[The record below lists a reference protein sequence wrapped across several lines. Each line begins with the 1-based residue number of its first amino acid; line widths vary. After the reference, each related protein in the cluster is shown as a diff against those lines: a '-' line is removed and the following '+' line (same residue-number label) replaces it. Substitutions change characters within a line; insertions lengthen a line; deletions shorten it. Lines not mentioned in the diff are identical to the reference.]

1 MVGRKIIKCDLTQM
15 KPILSLLLF
24 CFFIPCLVYCQDGS
38 QSPPKP
44 DDDFNV
50 FLLVFAAIAISAML
64 GAALAGV
71 ILVIGF
77 LLLAGAFVGFG
88 ILSVS
93 VLAGIYKR
101 SITAGFKTFLYIVC
115 PVGGI
120 AIGVIGY
127 YILIELFHLSISK
140 QFGLIAGIL
149 GGLLGGLIMA
159 LAIHKLTSLVLKY
172 LLKKFQLNKLG

>member
-1 MVGRKIIKCDLTQM
+1 M
-15 KPILSLLLF
+15 KPVLTILFLFLSLFL
-24 CFFIPCLVYCQDGS
+24 FIPSLVYCQDGS

-50 FLLVFAAIAISAML
+50 FLLVFAAISAML
-64 GAALAGV
+64 GAALAGAIFV
-71 ILVIGF
+71 VGF

-101 SITAGFKTFLYIVC
+101 SITAGFKTFLYITC
-115 PVGGI
+115 PVAGI
-120 AIGVIGY
+120 GIGVVGF
-127 YILIELFHLSISK
+127 YILTELFHLSISR
-140 QFGLIAGIL
+140 QMGLVAGIL
-149 GGLLGGLIMA
+149 GGLVGGLLMA
-159 LAIHKLTSLVLKY
+159 LAIHQLTSLVLKY